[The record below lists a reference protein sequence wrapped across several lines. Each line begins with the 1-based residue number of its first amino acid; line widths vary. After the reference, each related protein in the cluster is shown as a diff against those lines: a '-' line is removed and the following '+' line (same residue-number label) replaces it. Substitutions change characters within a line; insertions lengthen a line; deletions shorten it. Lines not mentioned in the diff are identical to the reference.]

1 MLEIKCKGE
10 KILKKKKIAV
20 LSIYDLDNFGN
31 RLQSVAVYKL
41 LKKVN
46 CEPEIVEIDKIGK
59 KELISRLLKKTLRF
73 SKINFESVRLPLFRK
88 FNKNIKNSKYKI
100 QWFLGKE
107 VVDKG
112 MDDAYDFFIVG
123 SDQVWN
129 PEFAGDGFYF
139 LDFVK
144 ENKKKIAF
152 SASVGVTDISK
163 NYEDKMRLN
172 LKKFNAVSVREQ
184 QANDLITSLTGRD
197 DIVTLVDPTMMIDPS
212 EWSKLTNIP
221 PMYNG
226 EKFILNYF
234 LGNQSPERRKIIED
248 YAKKVGY
255 KVINILEKDDPFY
268 ASGPAEFLWLEK
280 NAELICT
287 DSFHSSVFGILFN
300 TPFLVFDR
308 EDASKNMSS
317 RLDNLLRIFDL
328 NDRKFVG
335 KELADSYLNIDY
347 SGAHEKLLSEKKRGL
362 DFLINAIEGINK

>member
-1 MLEIKCKGE
+1 MLKIKCKGE

-73 SKINFESVRLPLFRK
+73 SEINFESVRLPLFRK
-88 FNKNIKNSKYKI
+88 FNKNIKISKYKI

-172 LKKFNAVSVREQ
+172 LKKFNDKIKYLLVDIILIIFGFIVGYPAAIKRCIIFFVINSINKLFHLNINSFKVLLLVIFCLILYNYKIIFDVGFLYSVCTVLGIILC
-184 QANDLITSLTGRD
+184 NDFISHSNK
-197 DIVTLVDPTMMIDPS
+197 IVTSFRLSLIA
-212 EWSKLTNIP
+212 
-221 PMYNG
+221 
-226 EKFILNYF
+226 F
-234 LGNQSPERRKIIED
+234 LFSLPISLCN
-248 YAKKVGY
+248 
-255 KVINILEKDDPFY
+255 FY
-268 ASGPAEFLWLEK
+268 E
-280 NAELICT
+280 
-287 DSFHSSVFGILFN
+287 V
-300 TPFLVFDR
+300 
-308 EDASKNMSS
+308 
-317 RLDNLLRIFDL
+317 NLLSIIYNMFYIRSTI
-328 NDRKFVG
+328 
-335 KELADSYLNIDY
+335 I
-347 SGAHEKLLSEKKRGL
+347 
-362 DFLINAIEGINK
+362 